1 MLHDKIVGITFRNI
15 TKLALLVLL
24 VIVLSHLFPPS
35 PYSSTSILESDGPSC
50 PCPSPSP
57 SPCPC
62 CWSPPSSSLGLL
74 MGGASLEALACCLRT
89 SALAFT
95 QAKNA
100 LTMSPLICSEERKA
114 NQIKAQAVSPCIRA
128 YEAYICLDT
137 HMKIPTLYNAT
148 TSTQVCIQWE

>member
-35 PYSSTSILESDGPSC
+35 PYSSTSMLESDAP
-50 PCPSPSP
+50 
-57 SPCPC
+57 PCPC

-137 HMKIPTLYNAT
+137 I
-148 TSTQVCIQWE
+148 